1 MRREDG
7 LKAFVFS
14 LLKIPGKDREMDS
27 AMETST
33 DAVGTLHPTKPQ
45 ERVAALLADAFE
57 LRRQGHH
64 QAACA
69 RLEAALALARAA
81 PYEIEFRTR
90 VDVAITL
97 AEVYL
102 AADEVARA
110 RAMLREEAD
119 FAERIFQIVQMSGT
133 PDQKRAAAGGRVQL
147 RDRARQVEILGSAAP
162 EISVQTWINNE
173 ATTLRDLRGRVVL
186 LEFWATW
193 CKPCEEM
200 FPKLRKLD
208 EELRERGLEVI
219 ALTRHYMAYRATAAS
234 QDEELELMRK
244 VVREQGLAFR
254 VGVAEDERTQE
265 LYGATGLPMLALID
279 RRGVVRYAHFG
290 GGEDPKFNET
300 LMKCLDES
308 A

>member
-1 MRREDG
+1 
-7 LKAFVFS
+7 
-14 LLKIPGKDREMDS
+14 MDS
-27 AMETST
+27 ASETST
-33 DAVGTLHPTKPQ
+33 GASEAVASTRPQ
-45 ERVAALLADAFE
+45 ERVAAHLSDAFE
-57 LRRQGHH
+57 LRRQGQH
-64 QAACA
+64 QAARA
-69 RLEAALALARAA
+69 RLEAALKEARSA
-81 PYEIEFRTR
+81 PYEVEFRTR

-102 AADEVARA
+102 AADELAEA
-110 RAMLREEAD
+110 RAMLREESD

-162 EISVQTWINNE
+162 EIHVTTWINNG

-193 CKPCEEM
+193 CKPCQEM
-200 FPKLRKLD
+200 FPKLRRLD
-208 EELRERGLEVI
+208 EEYGERGLEVV

-234 QDEELELMRK
+234 QEEELELMRK
-244 VVREQGLAFR
+244 VVREHGLAFR

-279 RRGVVRYAHFG
+279 RKGIVRYAHFG
-290 GGEDPKFNET
+290 GGEDPRFNET
-300 LMKCLDES
+300 LMKCLDEQRG
-308 A
+308 